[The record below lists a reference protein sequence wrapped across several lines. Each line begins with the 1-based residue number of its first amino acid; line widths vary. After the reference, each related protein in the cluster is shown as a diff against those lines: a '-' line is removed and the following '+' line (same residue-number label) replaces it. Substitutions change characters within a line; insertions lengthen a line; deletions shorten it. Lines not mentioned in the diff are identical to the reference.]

1 MEEKS
6 TTCSI
11 TNSTVIAT
19 TSLRPAVPDRQAF
32 QQALREYNQNIN
44 EISSKIDSIIGKD
57 KTVGTLNILKQSK
70 QEPCKRRE
78 QLKLEADQMKIK
90 INEIKKLLAE
100 KDALLSDIENDLVYR
115 DESRLTTRLK
125 ELEIAYSQTNFTSSR
140 TEKALIKEIDK
151 LKRNRTKLSKYNVV
165 MEEKRIIQLQL
176 HEINERRS
184 PFRRLYPFD
193 EKEVESVNSYN
204 RKRKNV
210 LKSIREI
217 TNQLDNTERYIRQQR
232 RDFLQ
237 LKDNLYNLHVKK
249 KELVDEYNKK
259 RMEYIDWSNRNKKD
273 ALHSSMICSNY
284 PYPATYPATQ
294 RHQFCVVDEET
305 LEPFYEQKMA
315 CKRLI
320 EYLTSLLSRM
330 PVECF
335 LSTYTINEPCRSIT
349 VDGSEDSVDEYPP
362 SFSALKL
369 QESSPIRFIPDEELG
384 RETSF
389 INVLKKKNCKKSSK
403 KPCQKICH
411 PVQMIRFFEVTE
423 IPIPHTYREI
433 EHTLNAV
440 RTLLKQYQE
449 QTNII
454 IWEEN
459 DYRKLSSFSE
469 SEHTT
474 DSVWNGSTDTSDRGS
489 TFNLYSSSSFDP
501 QNTDAREA

>member
-259 RMEYIDWSNRNKKD
+259 RMEYIDC
-273 ALHSSMICSNY
+273 L
-284 PYPATYPATQ
+284 ATG
-294 RHQFCVVDEET
+294 VVDEET

-389 INVLKKKNCKKSSK
+389 INVLKKKTARNRRKSL
-403 KPCQKICH
+403 KICH